1 MMHSP
6 SVFVTLLAFIALLGP
21 LVTIHEL
28 GHYLVGR
35 WCGVQADAFSVGFG
49 REIWGRTDKHG
60 TRWKLSMLPLGG
72 YVMFAGDATATSMP
86 AVADGSVP
94 PEVAARWLQNKPLWQ
109 RSLVVAAGPAAN
121 FLLAL
126 VIFAAFNMAY
136 GTMGTP
142 PVIAGFGA
150 PWSARAAGLQV
161 GDRIIAVDGASV
173 DTLEEVMAH
182 VAPVPGERLTFV
194 IQRGA
199 SHFELP
205 IIVGTRVERDNF
217 GNSERVGRLGIA
229 PGRWQLIH
237 PGPLRATHLALNQ
250 CFGMMRMMVTGL
262 RQVATGSR
270 SFSEM
275 AGPVKIAQI
284 AGQQMSLGWQNF
296 VYLVGFVSINLA
308 FINLLP
314 IPALDGGHL
323 LLYAAEA
330 IRRKPLDARKQEW
343 VFKAGMAFVLALM
356 LVKTV
361 NDVAQLHIFGG

>member
-1 MMHSP
+1 M
-6 SVFVTLLAFIALLGP
+6 LLAFIALLGP

-28 GHYLVGR
+28 GHYLVAR

-49 REIWGRTDKHG
+49 REIWGRTDRHG

-72 YVMFAGDATATSMP
+72 YVMFAGDANPASMP
-86 AVADGSVP
+86 VAAGRDVA
-94 PEVAARWLQNKPLWQ
+94 PELAARWLQNKPLWQ
-109 RSLVVAAGPAAN
+109 RSLVVAAGPLAN

-126 VIFAAFNMAY
+126 VIFTAFNMAY
-136 GTMGTP
+136 GTIAAP
-142 PVIAGFGA
+142 PVVAGFA
-150 PWSARAAGLQV
+150 DPSPARAAGLQV
-161 GDRIIAVDGASV
+161 GDRIISVDGTSV
-173 DTLEEVMAH
+173 ETFEDVAARVM
-182 VAPVPGERLTFV
+182 PVPGESLSFGV
-194 IQRGA
+194 QRGA
-199 SHFELP
+199 SSFTVP
-205 IIVGTRVERDNF
+205 VTVATRVMHDDF
-217 GNSERVGRLGIA
+217 GNTSRVGMLGIRA
-229 PGRWQLIH
+229 AQVTIIH
-237 PGPLRATHLALNQ
+237 PGVLRATHLALNQ

-284 AGQQMSLGWQNF
+284 AGQQMSLGWQPF

-330 IRRKPLDARKQEW
+330 IRRKPLDVQKQEW
-343 VFKAGMAFVLALM
+343 VFRAGMAFVLALM

-361 NDVAQLHIFGG
+361 NDISQLHIFGG

>member
-1 MMHSP
+1 M
-6 SVFVTLLAFIALLGP
+6 LLAFIALLGP

-35 WCGVQADAFSVGFG
+35 WCGVQADVFSVGFG
-49 REIWGRTDKHG
+49 REVWGRTDRHG

-72 YVMFAGDATATSMP
+72 YVMFAGDANAASMP
-86 AVADGSVP
+86 VAASHVP
-94 PEVAARWLQNKPLWQ
+94 LEVSARWLQNKPLWQ
-109 RSLVVAAGPAAN
+109 RSLVVFAGPAAN

-126 VIFAAFNMAY
+126 AIFAAFNMAY
-136 GTMGTP
+136 GTIAAP
-142 PVIAGFGA
+142 PVIAGFA
-150 PWSARAAGLQV
+150 SPSAGQAAGLQV
-161 GDRIIAVDGASV
+161 GDRITSVDGTEV
-173 DTLEEVMAH
+173 DTFEDIAARVQ
-182 VAPVPGERLTFV
+182 PVPGESLTFGV
-194 IQRGA
+194 RRGA
-199 SHFELP
+199 SSFTVP
-205 IIVGTRVERDNF
+205 VIVGTRVLHDNF
-217 GNSERVGRLGIA
+217 GNSSRIGMLGIRA
-229 PGRWQLIH
+229 AQVTIIH
-237 PGPLRATHLALNQ
+237 PGVLRSTHLALNQ
-250 CFGMMRMMVTGL
+250 CFGMMRMMVTGI

-284 AGQQMSLGWQNF
+284 AGQQMSLGWQPF

-330 IRRKPLDARKQEW
+330 IRRKPLDMRKQEW

-356 LVKTV
+356 LMKTV